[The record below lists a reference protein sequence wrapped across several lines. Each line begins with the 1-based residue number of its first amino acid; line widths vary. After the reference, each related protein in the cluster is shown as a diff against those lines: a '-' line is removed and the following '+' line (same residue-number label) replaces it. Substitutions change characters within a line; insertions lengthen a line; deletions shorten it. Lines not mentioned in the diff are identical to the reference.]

1 MLMVINDDDGDINK
15 LAPPHIVPQG
25 LSARV
30 GPRNDNVDDD
40 DTDDNYDHNN
50 GNNDDDDNNNN

>member
-15 LAPPHIVPQG
+15 LALPHIVLQG

-50 GNNDDDDNNNN
+50 GNNDDDDNNN

>member
-1 MLMVINDDDGDINK
+1 MMMVISINW
-15 LAPPHIVPQG
+15 LLRTTVPQG

-50 GNNDDDDNNNN
+50 GNNDDDDNNN